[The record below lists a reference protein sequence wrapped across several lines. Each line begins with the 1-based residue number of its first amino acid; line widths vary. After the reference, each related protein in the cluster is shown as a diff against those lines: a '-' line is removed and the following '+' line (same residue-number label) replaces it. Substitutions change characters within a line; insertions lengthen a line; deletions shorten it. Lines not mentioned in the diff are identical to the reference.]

1 LGKRQDNLELKF
13 ENLHKEHKR
22 LEEHYTLLN
31 NKINLILIYSDKS
44 KAKQNLYIQNCEY
57 IKEEVTQFF
66 QRLDSLKKKL
76 NTEKCEKEIVLSLS
90 GLVTTTRAINSER
103 RIYLR
108 ALPEKAK
115 DSS

>member
-1 LGKRQDNLELKF
+1 LGKRKDDLELKF
-13 ENLHKEHKR
+13 EKLYKEHKQ

-31 NKINLILIYSDKS
+31 NKINLILNYLDKS

-57 IKEEVTQFF
+57 IKEKVTRFS
-66 QRLDSLKKKL
+66 QRLDSLKNKL
-76 NTEKCEKEIVLSLS
+76 NTEKCEKEIVLSSS

-103 RIYLR
+103 WIHLR
-108 ALPEKAK
+108 ALPEEVK